1 MGKKTIILLTALASI
16 FVTATAFVA
25 VDAVK
30 VATTYNAYANGVISS
45 VEFEGNTCRISIHNS
60 ITDTDDVSV
69 VVTTTNQNLLALMH
83 KYEKLVVNVANSTK
97 LTNGNIR
104 SIIRQLPTNM
114 KVDAD
119 DAEKLL
125 NEYGVVK

>member
-16 FVTATAFVA
+16 FITATAFVT

-30 VATTYNAYANGVISS
+30 AANTYNAYANGVISS
-45 VEFEGNTCRISIHNS
+45 VEFDDNTCRISIHNS
-60 ITDTDDVSV
+60 VADTDDVSV
-69 VVTTTNQNLLALMH
+69 VVTTTNQNLMHLMR
-83 KYEKLVVNVANSTK
+83 KYESLVVNVANSTK
-97 LTNGNIR
+97 VTNGNIR
-104 SIIRQLPTNM
+104 AIIRQLPKEM
-114 KVDAD
+114 KVDAA

>member
-16 FVTATAFVA
+16 FITATAFVTI
-25 VDAVK
+25 DAVK
-30 VATTYNAYANGVISS
+30 AANTYNAYANGVISG
-45 VEFEGNTCRISIHNS
+45 VKFDDNTCRISIHNS
-60 ITDTDDVSV
+60 HTDTDDVSV
-69 VVTTTNQNLLALMH
+69 VITTTNQNLLDLMR

-97 LTNGNIR
+97 LQNKDIHA
-104 SIIRQLPTNM
+104 IIRQLPEGM
-114 KVDAD
+114 KVDAA

>member
-1 MGKKTIILLTALASI
+1 LGKNTIILLTAMASI

-30 VATTYNAYANGVISS
+30 AATTYNAYANGVISS

-69 VVTTTNQNLLALMH
+69 VVTTTNQNLLALMR
-83 KYEKLVVNVANSTK
+83 KYETVVVNVANSTK

-104 SIIRQLPTNM
+104 AIVRQLPDSM
-114 KVDAD
+114 KVDAT
-119 DAEKLL
+119 DAEEILH
-125 NEYGVVK
+125 EYGVVK

>member
-1 MGKKTIILLTALASI
+1 MKTKTIILLTALASI

-30 VATTYNAYANGVISS
+30 AATTYNAYADGVISS
-45 VEFEGNTCRISIHNS
+45 VEFEGNTCRITIHNS

-83 KYEKLVVNVANSTK
+83 KYEKFVVNVANSTK

-104 SIIRQLPTNM
+104 AIMRQLPKDM
-114 KVDAD
+114 KVDAT
-119 DAEKLL
+119 DAEEILH
-125 NEYGVVK
+125 EYGVVK